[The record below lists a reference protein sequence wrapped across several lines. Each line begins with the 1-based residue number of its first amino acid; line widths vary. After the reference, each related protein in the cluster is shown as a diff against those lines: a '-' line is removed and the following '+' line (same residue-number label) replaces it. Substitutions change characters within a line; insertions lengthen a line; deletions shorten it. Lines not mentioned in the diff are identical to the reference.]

1 MMDGRDK
8 GLSGQLS
15 RPSSE
20 LKDLW
25 QTVDIYGAI
34 MIVHICCRKEGMAA
48 ALIGLEPILSRLV
61 EVNLSSMILR
71 LAVSDNASVT

>member
-20 LKDLW
+20 AYEAGD
-25 QTVDIYGAI
+25 TVCSA
-34 MIVHICCRKEGMAA
+34 
-48 ALIGLEPILSRLV
+48 
-61 EVNLSSMILR
+61 
-71 LAVSDNASVT
+71 TQ